1 MKMEQRIYGTPDQAR
16 KRIAYLKDVQIRDEE
31 CSCSRNDTKCTSGS
45 IEEDINDTKYSLE
58 EV

>member
-1 MKMEQRIYGTPDQAR
+1 MKTVQKIYETPDQT
-16 KRIAYLKDVQIRDEE
+16 KERIAYLKDVQIRDEE